1 MELKREGISKLLSK
15 EKAVLLFSFVCF
27 FLFLKATY
35 DEVLSDK
42 NKQLDAV
49 QKEIDDTRLQIRDN
63 SGELSEINKHI
74 DSVEAAS
81 GTLDSFLKDYQNQ
94 TYLSAEQIA
103 IETNMVLFLADEVD
117 KIQQSFKNKIV
128 NLYKHGKNYELE
140 LLMSSKTPNE
150 YLRRNEYLQK
160 FSVSRKKELRDLK
173 SKKFLL
179 DEKKKLLSLSTSSQ
193 RFYIESKRNERIALN
208 IRLADLKKRKSD
220 IEDKNS
226 SNLFKLDR
234 KQREAA
240 GIKSYISN
248 FNSNKSSFN
257 GTKFNRSQY
266 PADGV
271 LTNKGSLNPPVDIA
285 IVKNEFGEKVNNATN
300 TRLLN
305 NGIDFNISKGSK
317 VYSISSG
324 TVTLVGEIPYYG
336 KVIIITHDNN
346 IRTVYS
352 CLNEVNVAAGD
363 KVKLNQVIAKSGS
376 NLEGQILHFE
386 IWKDK
391 TPMNPSEWIK
401 IQ

>member
-1 MELKREGISKLLSK
+1 M
-15 EKAVLLFSFVCF
+15 LLFF
-27 FLFLKATY
+27 KATY
-35 DEVLSDK
+35 DEVIADK

-49 QKEIDDTRLQIRDN
+49 QKEIDDTRSQIRDN
-63 SGELSEINKHI
+63 SGMLSDINKRI
-74 DSVEAAS
+74 DSVEAAVN
-81 GTLDSFLKDYQNQ
+81 TLDSFLKDYQDQ

-150 YLRRNEYLQK
+150 YLRRNQYLQK
-160 FSVSRKKELRDLK
+160 FSLSRKKELRDLK

-193 RFYIESKRNERIALN
+193 RFYIESKRNERTT
-208 IRLADLKKRKSD
+208 LAGKLSELKNRKSD
-220 IEDKNS
+220 IESRNS

-234 KQREAA
+234 KQQEAS

-248 FNSNKSSFN
+248 YTSNKSSFN
-257 GTKFNRSQY
+257 GTKINRVQY
-266 PADGV
+266 PVDGV
-271 LTNKGSLNPPVDIA
+271 MANKGNLNPPLDIS
-285 IVKNEFGEKVNNATN
+285 IIKNEYGEKVNNATGSH
-300 TRLLN
+300 LIN
-305 NGIDFNISKGSK
+305 NGADFNISKGSK
-317 VYSISSG
+317 VYSVGSG
-324 TVTLVGEIPYYG
+324 TVSLIGDIPYYG

-346 IRTVYS
+346 IRTIYA
-352 CLNEVNVAAGD
+352 CLNEVNVNTGD
-363 KVKLNQVIAKSGS
+363 KVKTNQVIAKSGS

-391 TPMNPSEWIK
+391 TPMNPREWIK
-401 IQ
+401 IL